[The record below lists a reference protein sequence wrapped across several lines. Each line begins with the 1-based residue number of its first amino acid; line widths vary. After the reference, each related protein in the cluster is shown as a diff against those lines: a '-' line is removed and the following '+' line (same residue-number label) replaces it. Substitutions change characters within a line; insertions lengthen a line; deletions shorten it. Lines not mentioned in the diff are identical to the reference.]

1 MRRLVCMVITMTFA
15 AMAAMADTQA
25 DFNRYIKAYN
35 SQVASRQY
43 LPAARSAVG
52 AAMACAEARN
62 YEGAFKLLSGLEKA
76 LAERG
81 MTADS
86 LPQPYFYLA
95 KGRYDLYRMT
105 QNNSQAEAWLNKM
118 AKYAKESGSRDITN
132 DMLFT
137 EAQYYYSVGRT
148 ALGQRCIA
156 RLIKQYE
163 SGKDYRAADSAYQK
177 LIDQAVTA
185 NDAGLVERTYESYMQ
200 WSDSI
205 EALNT
210 DSELGKVKQE
220 MAQTEATVAEK
231 QHTINSRTSLMVIF
245 ITLFVIAVAALGLGA
260 VFYQRVLVKNRRMKR
275 LAREAEERTAAK
287 SEMLQNMSS
296 TLEPAL
302 ESLDPSNPA
311 VQTIKGY
318 MRKVGEL
325 SEVDSAPAVDPSTL
339 VEVNIEQMASQLADA
354 VRPRLRKGVTL
365 HLDGTRGMARL
376 DREGVEKILSHLLDN
391 AAKYTP
397 EGGKITLS
405 YRKRGA
411 NSHQFAVTDN
421 GPGIPA
427 ADREGLFQP
436 FDSAH
441 DLAESGDRVGL
452 PICALRAEKMGGTL
466 SLDPSVTRGASFVLS
481 IHS

>member
-1 MRRLVCMVITMTFA
+1 MTFA
-15 AMAAMADTQA
+15 TLMAMADTQA

-35 SQVASRQY
+35 SQIASRQY
-43 LPAARSAVG
+43 LPASRSVAG

-62 YEGAFKLLSGLEKA
+62 YEGAFKLLAGMDKVM
-76 LAERG
+76 AERG
-81 MTADS
+81 VSADS
-86 LPQPYFYLA
+86 LPQPYFYTA
-95 KGRYDLYRMT
+95 KARYDLYRKT
-105 QNNSQAEAWLNKM
+105 KNNAQAEAWLKKM
-118 AKYAKESGSRDITN
+118 ATYAKAANSTDITN
-132 DMLFT
+132 EMLFT
-137 EAQYYYSVGRT
+137 EAQYYYSVGRN
-148 ALGQRCIA
+148 ALGDRCIA

-163 SGKDYRAADSAYQK
+163 TGNDYKAADTAYQK
-177 LIDQAVTA
+177 LIDQAVSA
-185 NDAGLVERTYESYMQ
+185 NDAGLVERTYENYMQ

-205 EALNT
+205 EAINADT
-210 DSELGKVKQE
+210 ELGKVKQE
-220 MAQTEATVAEK
+220 MAETEAEVAQK
-231 QHTINSRTSLMVIF
+231 QHTINSRTSLMVVF
-245 ITLFVIAVAALGLGA
+245 ITLFIIAVAALGLGA
-260 VFYQRVLVKNRRMKR
+260 VFYQRVLRKNRHIKRM
-275 LAREAEERTAAK
+275 AMEAEERTAAK

-302 ESLDPSNPA
+302 DSLDPSNPA

-325 SEVDSAPAVDPSTL
+325 SEVDNAPTVDPSSL
-339 VEVNIEQMASQLADA
+339 EEVNIERMASQLADA
-354 VRPRLRKGVTL
+354 VRPKLRKGVTL
-365 HLDGTRGMARL
+365 HLDGTKGMARL
-376 DREGVEKILSHLLDN
+376 DREGVEKILTHLLDN

-411 NSHQFAVTDN
+411 NSHQFVVTDN

-427 ADREGLFQP
+427 SEREGLFKP

-441 DLAESGDRVGL
+441 DLSEGGDRLGL

-466 SLDPSVTRGASFVLS
+466 TLDPSVTRGASFILS

>member
-62 YEGAFKLLSGLEKA
+62 YEGAFKLLGGLEKVM
-76 LAERG
+76 AERG
-81 MTADS
+81 VTADS

-105 QNNSQAEAWLNKM
+105 KNNGQAEAWLNKM

-205 EALNT
+205 EALNN

-311 VQTIKGY
+311 V
-318 MRKVGEL
+318 
-325 SEVDSAPAVDPSTL
+325 
-339 VEVNIEQMASQLADA
+339 
-354 VRPRLRKGVTL
+354 
-365 HLDGTRGMARL
+365 
-376 DREGVEKILSHLLDN
+376 
-391 AAKYTP
+391 
-397 EGGKITLS
+397 
-405 YRKRGA
+405 
-411 NSHQFAVTDN
+411 
-421 GPGIPA
+421 
-427 ADREGLFQP
+427 
-436 FDSAH
+436 
-441 DLAESGDRVGL
+441 
-452 PICALRAEKMGGTL
+452 
-466 SLDPSVTRGASFVLS
+466 
-481 IHS
+481 

>member
-1 MRRLVCMVITMTFA
+1 
-15 AMAAMADTQA
+15 
-25 DFNRYIKAYN
+25 
-35 SQVASRQY
+35 
-43 LPAARSAVG
+43 
-52 AAMACAEARN
+52 
-62 YEGAFKLLSGLEKA
+62 
-76 LAERG
+76 
-81 MTADS
+81 
-86 LPQPYFYLA
+86 
-95 KGRYDLYRMT
+95 
-105 QNNSQAEAWLNKM
+105 
-118 AKYAKESGSRDITN
+118 
-132 DMLFT
+132 
-137 EAQYYYSVGRT
+137 
-148 ALGQRCIA
+148 
-156 RLIKQYE
+156 
-163 SGKDYRAADSAYQK
+163 
-177 LIDQAVTA
+177 
-185 NDAGLVERTYESYMQ
+185 
-200 WSDSI
+200 
-205 EALNT
+205 
-210 DSELGKVKQE
+210 
-220 MAQTEATVAEK
+220 
-231 QHTINSRTSLMVIF
+231 
-245 ITLFVIAVAALGLGA
+245 
-260 VFYQRVLVKNRRMKR
+260 MKR

-427 ADREGLFQP
+427 ADREGLFRP

-441 DLAESGDRVGL
+441 DLAEGGDRLGL

-466 SLDPSVTRGASFVLS
+466 TRLLGDPRRIICALDSLVTRVKSRTPT
-481 IHS
+481 

>member
-1 MRRLVCMVITMTFA
+1 MVITMTFA
-15 AMAAMADTQA
+15 TLMAMADTQA

-35 SQVASRQY
+35 SQIAARQY
-43 LPAARSAVG
+43 LPAARSVSG
-52 AAMACAEARN
+52 AAMACAEAKN
-62 YEGAFKLLSGLEKA
+62 YEGAFKLLAGMDKVM
-76 LAERG
+76 AERG
-81 MTADS
+81 VSSDS
-86 LPQPYFYLA
+86 LPQPYFYTA
-95 KGRYDLYRMT
+95 KARYDLYRKT
-105 QNNSQAEAWLNKM
+105 KNNAQAEAWLNKM
-118 AKYAKESGSRDITN
+118 ATYAKKTDSREITN

-137 EAQYYYSVGRT
+137 EAQFYYSVGRT
-148 ALGQRCIA
+148 ALGDRCIA

-163 SGKDYRAADSAYQK
+163 SGKDYKAADTAYQH
-177 LIDQAVTA
+177 LIDQAVRA
-185 NDAGLVERTYESYMQ
+185 NDAGLVERTYENYMQ

-205 EALNT
+205 EAINADT
-210 DSELGKVKQE
+210 ELGKVKQE
-220 MAQTEATVAEK
+220 MAQTEAEVEQK

-260 VFYQRVLVKNRRMKR
+260 VFYQRVLRKNRHIKRM
-275 LAREAEERTAAK
+275 AREAEERTAAK

-302 ESLDPSNPA
+302 DSLDPSNPA

-325 SEVDSAPAVDPSTL
+325 SKVDNAPTVDPTTL
-339 VEVNIEQMASQLADA
+339 QEVNIERMASQLADA
-354 VRPRLRKGVTL
+354 VRPRLKRGVSL
-365 HLDGTRGMARL
+365 HLDGTRGTARL
-376 DREGVEKILSHLLDN
+376 DRDGVEKILTHLLDN

-397 EGGKITLS
+397 EGGRITLS

-411 NSHQFAVTDN
+411 NSHQFVVTDN

-427 ADREGLFQP
+427 ADREGLFKP

-441 DLAESGDRVGL
+441 DLSEGGDRLGL

-466 SLDPSVTRGASFVLS
+466 TLDPSITRGASFILS
-481 IHS
+481 LHS

>member
-1 MRRLVCMVITMTFA
+1 MVITMTFA

-35 SQVASRQY
+35 SQVTSRQY

-105 QNNSQAEAWLNKM
+105 KNNSQAEAWLNKM

-245 ITLFVIAVAALGLGA
+245 ITLLSS
-260 VFYQRVLVKNRRMKR
+260 RWPHSDS
-275 LAREAEERTAAK
+275 ERCFISAYLSKTAA
-287 SEMLQNMSS
+287 
-296 TLEPAL
+296 
-302 ESLDPSNPA
+302 
-311 VQTIKGY
+311 
-318 MRKVGEL
+318 
-325 SEVDSAPAVDPSTL
+325 
-339 VEVNIEQMASQLADA
+339 
-354 VRPRLRKGVTL
+354 
-365 HLDGTRGMARL
+365 
-376 DREGVEKILSHLLDN
+376 
-391 AAKYTP
+391 
-397 EGGKITLS
+397 
-405 YRKRGA
+405 
-411 NSHQFAVTDN
+411 
-421 GPGIPA
+421 
-427 ADREGLFQP
+427 
-436 FDSAH
+436 
-441 DLAESGDRVGL
+441 
-452 PICALRAEKMGGTL
+452 
-466 SLDPSVTRGASFVLS
+466 
-481 IHS
+481 

>member
-1 MRRLVCMVITMTFA
+1 MVITMTFA
-15 AMAAMADTQA
+15 TLMAMADTQA

-35 SQVASRQY
+35 SQIAARQY
-43 LPAARSAVG
+43 LPAARSVSG

-62 YEGAFKLLSGLEKA
+62 YEGAFKLLAGMDKVM
-76 LAERG
+76 AERG
-81 MTADS
+81 VSSDS
-86 LPQPYFYLA
+86 LPQPYFYTA
-95 KGRYDLYRMT
+95 KARYDLYRKT
-105 QNNSQAEAWLNKM
+105 KNNAQAEAWLNKM
-118 AKYAKESGSRDITN
+118 ATYAKKAGSREITN

-137 EAQYYYSVGRT
+137 EAQFYYSVGRT
-148 ALGQRCIA
+148 ALGDRCIA

-163 SGKDYRAADSAYQK
+163 SGKDYKAADTAYQH
-177 LIDQAVTA
+177 LIDQAVRA
-185 NDAGLVERTYESYMQ
+185 NDAGLVERTYENYMQ

-205 EALNT
+205 EAINADT
-210 DSELGKVKQE
+210 ELGKVKQE
-220 MAQTEATVAEK
+220 MAQTEAEVEQK

-260 VFYQRVLVKNRRMKR
+260 VFYQRVLRKNRHIKRM
-275 LAREAEERTAAK
+275 AREAEKRTAAK

-302 ESLDPSNPA
+302 DSLDPSNPA

-325 SEVDSAPAVDPSTL
+325 SEVDNAPTVDPTTL
-339 VEVNIEQMASQLADA
+339 QEVNIERMASQLADA
-354 VRPRLRKGVTL
+354 VRPKLKRGVSL
-365 HLDGTRGMARL
+365 HLDGTRGTARL
-376 DREGVEKILSHLLDN
+376 DRDGIEKILTHLLDN

-397 EGGKITLS
+397 EGGRITLS

-411 NSHQFAVTDN
+411 NSHQFVVTDN

-427 ADREGLFQP
+427 AEREGLFKP

-441 DLAESGDRVGL
+441 DLSEGGDRLGL

-466 SLDPSVTRGASFVLS
+466 TLDPSITRGASFVLS
-481 IHS
+481 LHS

>member
-1 MRRLVCMVITMTFA
+1 MVITMTFA
-15 AMAAMADTQA
+15 TLMAMADTQA

-35 SQVASRQY
+35 SQIASRQY
-43 LPAARSAVG
+43 LPAARSAAG
-52 AAMACAEARN
+52 AAMACAEAKN
-62 YEGAFKLLSGLEKA
+62 YEGAFKLLAGMDKVM
-76 LAERG
+76 AERG
-81 MTADS
+81 VRADS
-86 LPQPYFYLA
+86 LPQPYFYTA
-95 KGRYDLYRMT
+95 KARYDLYRKT
-105 QNNSQAEAWLNKM
+105 KNNAQAEAWLNKM
-118 AKYAKESGSRDITN
+118 ATYAKEANSRDITN

-137 EAQYYYSVGRT
+137 EAQFYYSVGRN
-148 ALGQRCIA
+148 ALGDRCIA

-163 SGKDYRAADSAYQK
+163 SGKDYKAADTAYQN
-177 LIDQAVTA
+177 LIDQAVRA

-205 EALNT
+205 EAINADT
-210 DSELGKVKQE
+210 ELGKVKQE
-220 MAQTEATVAEK
+220 MAETEAEVAQK

-260 VFYQRVLVKNRRMKR
+260 VFYQRVLRKNRHIKRM
-275 LAREAEERTAAK
+275 AMEAEERTAAK

-302 ESLDPSNPA
+302 DSLDPSNPA

-325 SEVDSAPAVDPSTL
+325 SEVDNAPAVDPSTL
-339 VEVNIEQMASQLADA
+339 QEVNIERMASQLADA
-354 VRPRLRKGVTL
+354 VRPKLKRGVNL

-376 DREGVEKILSHLLDN
+376 DREGVEKILTHLLDN

-411 NSHQFAVTDN
+411 NSHQFVVTDN

-427 ADREGLFQP
+427 DRREGLFKP
-436 FDSAH
+436 FDSAV
-441 DLAESGDRVGL
+441 DLNETGDCLGL

-466 SLDPSVTRGASFVLS
+466 TLDPSITHGASFILS
-481 IHS
+481 LHS

>member
-1 MRRLVCMVITMTFA
+1 MVITMTFA
-15 AMAAMADTQA
+15 TLMAMADTQA

-35 SQVASRQY
+35 SQIASRQY
-43 LPAARSAVG
+43 LPASRSVAG

-62 YEGAFKLLSGLEKA
+62 YEGAFKLLAGMDKVM
-76 LAERG
+76 AERG
-81 MTADS
+81 VSADS
-86 LPQPYFYLA
+86 LPQPYFYTA
-95 KGRYDLYRMT
+95 KARYDLYRKT
-105 QNNSQAEAWLNKM
+105 KNNAQAEAWLKKM
-118 AKYAKESGSRDITN
+118 ATYAKAANSTDITN
-132 DMLFT
+132 EMLFT
-137 EAQYYYSVGRT
+137 EAQYYYSVGRN
-148 ALGQRCIA
+148 ALGDRCIA

-163 SGKDYRAADSAYQK
+163 TGSDYKAADTAYQK

-185 NDAGLVERTYESYMQ
+185 NDAGLVERTYENYMQ

-205 EALNT
+205 EAINADT
-210 DSELGKVKQE
+210 ELGKVKQE
-220 MAQTEATVAEK
+220 MAETEAEVAQK
-231 QHTINSRTSLMVIF
+231 QHTINSRTSLMVVF
-245 ITLFVIAVAALGLGA
+245 ITLFIIAVAALGLGA
-260 VFYQRVLVKNRRMKR
+260 VFYQRVLRKNRHIKRM
-275 LAREAEERTAAK
+275 AMEAEERTAAK

-302 ESLDPSNPA
+302 DSLDPSNPA

-325 SEVDSAPAVDPSTL
+325 SEVDNAPTVDPSTL
-339 VEVNIEQMASQLADA
+339 QEVNIERMASQLADA
-354 VRPRLRKGVTL
+354 TRPKLRKGVTL
-365 HLDGTRGMARL
+365 HLDGTKGMARL
-376 DREGVEKILSHLLDN
+376 DREGVEKILTHLLDN
-391 AAKYTP
+391 AANYTP

-411 NSHQFAVTDN
+411 NSHQFVVTDN

-427 ADREGLFQP
+427 SEREGIFRP

-441 DLAESGDRVGL
+441 DLSEGGDRLGL

-466 SLDPSVTRGASFVLS
+466 TLDPAVTRGASFILS

>member
-1 MRRLVCMVITMTFA
+1 MVITMTFA

-35 SQVASRQY
+35 SQVTSRQY

-105 QNNSQAEAWLNKM
+105 KNNSQAEAWLNKM

-427 ADREGLFQP
+427 ADREGLFRP

-441 DLAESGDRVGL
+441 DLAEGGDLRAPCREDGRHAL
-452 PICALRAEKMGGTL
+452 TRLLGDPRRIICALD
-466 SLDPSVTRGASFVLS
+466 SLVTRVKSRTPT
-481 IHS
+481 

>member
-1 MRRLVCMVITMTFA
+1 M
-15 AMAAMADTQA
+15 
-25 DFNRYIKAYN
+25 
-35 SQVASRQY
+35 
-43 LPAARSAVG
+43 
-52 AAMACAEARN
+52 
-62 YEGAFKLLSGLEKA
+62 
-76 LAERG
+76 AERG
-81 MTADS
+81 VTADS
-86 LPQPYFYLA
+86 LPQPYFHLA

-105 QNNSQAEAWLNKM
+105 KNNGQAEAWLNKM

-205 EALNT
+205 EALNN

-260 VFYQRVLVKNRRMKR
+260 VFYQRVLVKNRRMQR

-311 VQTIKGY
+311 VLTIKGY
-318 MRKVGEL
+318 MR
-325 SEVDSAPAVDPSTL
+325 
-339 VEVNIEQMASQLADA
+339 
-354 VRPRLRKGVTL
+354 
-365 HLDGTRGMARL
+365 
-376 DREGVEKILSHLLDN
+376 
-391 AAKYTP
+391 
-397 EGGKITLS
+397 
-405 YRKRGA
+405 
-411 NSHQFAVTDN
+411 
-421 GPGIPA
+421 
-427 ADREGLFQP
+427 
-436 FDSAH
+436 
-441 DLAESGDRVGL
+441 
-452 PICALRAEKMGGTL
+452 
-466 SLDPSVTRGASFVLS
+466 
-481 IHS
+481 

>member
-1 MRRLVCMVITMTFA
+1 MVITMTFA
-15 AMAAMADTQA
+15 TLMAMADTQA

-43 LPAARSAVG
+43 LPAARSAAG
-52 AAMACAEARN
+52 AAMACAEAKN
-62 YEGAFKLLSGLEKA
+62 YEGAFKLLAGLDKTMT
-76 LAERG
+76 ERG
-81 MTADS
+81 VSADS
-86 LPQPYFYLA
+86 LPQPYFYTA
-95 KGRYDLYRMT
+95 KARYDLYRKT
-105 QNNSQAEAWLNKM
+105 KNNAQAEAWLKKM
-118 AKYAKESGSRDITN
+118 ATYAKTANSTDITN

-137 EAQYYYSVGRT
+137 EAQYYYSVGRN
-148 ALGQRCIA
+148 ALADRCIA

-163 SGKDYRAADSAYQK
+163 TGNDYKAADTAYQK
-177 LIDQAVTA
+177 LIDQAVSA
-185 NDAGLVERTYESYMQ
+185 NDAGLVERTYENYMQ

-205 EALNT
+205 EALNADT
-210 DSELGKVKQE
+210 ELGKVKQE
-220 MAQTEATVAEK
+220 MAETEAEVAQK
-231 QHTINSRTSLMVIF
+231 QHTINSRTSLMVVF
-245 ITLFVIAVAALGLGA
+245 ITLFIIAVAALGLGA
-260 VFYQRVLVKNRRMKR
+260 VFYQRVLRKNRHIKRM
-275 LAREAEERTAAK
+275 AMEAEERTAAK

-302 ESLDPSNPA
+302 DSLDPSNPA

-325 SEVDSAPAVDPSTL
+325 SEVDNAPTVAPSTL
-339 VEVNIEQMASQLADA
+339 EEVNIERMASQLADA
-354 VRPRLRKGVTL
+354 VRPKLKKGVTL
-365 HLDGTRGMARL
+365 HLDGTKGMARL
-376 DREGVEKILSHLLDN
+376 DREGVEKILTHLLDN

-411 NSHQFAVTDN
+411 NSHQFVVTDN

-427 ADREGLFQP
+427 SEREGLFKP

-441 DLAESGDRVGL
+441 DLNEGGDRLGL

-466 SLDPSVTRGASFVLS
+466 TLDPAVTRGASFILS
-481 IHS
+481 LHS